1 MYREILTVLSALY
14 PLSHL
19 IYKQLM
25 RWVPMLSPFHQQGRR
40 DSEKFSNLYKATKPE
55 VTELGFVPRAKAISH
70 YSRMC
75 LE

>member
-1 MYREILTVLSALY
+1 
-14 PLSHL
+14 
-19 IYKQLM
+19 
-25 RWVPMLSPFHQQGRR
+25 MLSPFHQQGRR